1 MRVSP
6 DLEPDVLAGIDQS
19 EASLQAALQQV
30 STGQRVNLPSDDP
43 AAAAAEV
50 QNIAESNA
58 VDQYTANAN
67 AALGATQTADS
78 VLTSVVSLLTKAV
91 SVGTEGATGTET
103 FANRQALG
111 TEVQAILTNV
121 VAEANTTYQG
131 VPVFAGTATPS
142 AVFVAD
148 STSLNGYTYLGNSDV
163 NQVGVG
169 DGLSVQT
176 NVPGDQLF
184 TNANGSVLG
193 SLSALAGALN
203 SGSSS
208 DISNAVAGVTG
219 ALNYLSAQ
227 HVTYGNS
234 IDQLQSQETFLS
246 QEKVTLS
253 NQSNSLVGV
262 DAATAAENLAEAQ
275 AQNSAVLAAAAKVL
289 PVTLLDYL
297 K

>member
-1 MRVSP
+1 M
-6 DLEPDVLAGIDQS
+6 
-19 EASLQAALQQV
+19 
-30 STGQRVNLPSDDP
+30 
-43 AAAAAEV
+43 
-50 QNIAESNA
+50 
-58 VDQYTANAN
+58 
-67 AALGATQTADS
+67 
-78 VLTSVVSLLTKAV
+78 LTSVVSLLTKAV

-103 FANRQALG
+103 AANRQALG
-111 TEVQAILTNV
+111 SEIQAILTNV

-148 STSLNGYTYLGNSDV
+148 SGSSTGYTYQGNSGV
-163 NQVGVG
+163 NQVAVG

-193 SLSALAGALN
+193 SLGALADALN
-203 SGSSS
+203 SGTSS

-219 ALNYLSAQ
+219 ALNYLTAQ

-253 NQSNSLVGV
+253 TRSTNLVGV